1 MLDDSLPLQEKINK
15 LVLLYEKGL
24 FKEALIEAKYLV
36 NKNPNI
42 SIIYNIHGV
51 INLAV
56 ENWKNSV
63 ECFSKAI
70 SIDPTYAEAYY
81 NLGIAQD
88 NLEQMEEAIK
98 SYAKAVEIK
107 PDLVRAHEA
116 LIHILSFYN
125 PKKSN
130 TNSCIKANKLLQI
143 QSYNYKLEKKISDA
157 DVVNFFYQTNNI
169 ISQNINTLSLN
180 ETEIFRNNT
189 IDLKCERHFKVF
201 NTFNII
207 PEYCFGC
214 YKVQIEV
221 KNVIELFKLY
231 FIFDNL
237 KLKNNNPRKCMVELR
252 PKIEAPYKGF
262 IYCTSIKE
270 TNEIYNQIKIIL
282 DKNINLKTSI
292 IIKRGCSEFGAS
304 YPEYK
309 IINKNKEQSMKY
321 NEKWRIKEKL
331 IDDQSTQSDNGKR
344 RRLRKNLTG
353 ATVCDILIMRN
364 WVGYAKIIGDTS
376 YKKIIE
382 DVHIPLHIEKKL
394 SYQLLKYKKE
404 TPPSPD

>member
-1 MLDDSLPLQEKINK
+1 MLNDSLLLQEKINK

-24 FKEALIEAKYLV
+24 FKEALLEAKYLV
-36 NKNPNI
+36 KKNPNI
-42 SIIYNIHGV
+42 SIIYNIYGV
-51 INLAV
+51 INLAI

-70 SIDPTYAEAYY
+70 SIEPTYAEAYY

-98 SYAKAVEIK
+98 SYTKAIEIK
-107 PDLVRAHEA
+107 PDLGRAHEA

-130 TNSCIKANKLLQI
+130 TNPCIKANKLLQI
-143 QSYNYKLEKKISDA
+143 QSYNYKSEKKISDT
-157 DVVNFFYQTNNI
+157 DVINFFYRSNNI
-169 ISQNINTLSLN
+169 ISQNINALSLN

-207 PEYCFGC
+207 PDYCFGC

-252 PKIEAPYKGF
+252 PKVEAPYKGF
-262 IYCTSIKE
+262 IYCNSVKE
-270 TNEIYNQIKIIL
+270 ADEVYNQINIIL
-282 DKNINLKTSI
+282 NKNTNLKTSA
-292 IIKRGCSEFGAS
+292 IIKRGCSEFGAA

-309 IINKNKEQSMKY
+309 KIYKNKEQPMKY
-321 NEKWRIKEKL
+321 NEKWRIKEKK
-331 IDDQSTQSDNGKR
+331 IDDQLMQSDNSKK
-344 RRLRKNLTG
+344 RRLRNNLAGTS
-353 ATVCDILIMRN
+353 VCDILIMRN
-364 WVGYAKIIGDTS
+364 WLGYAKIIGDAS

-382 DVHIPLHIEKKL
+382 DVNIPPHIEKKL
-394 SYQLLKYKKE
+394 SYRLLKYKKE